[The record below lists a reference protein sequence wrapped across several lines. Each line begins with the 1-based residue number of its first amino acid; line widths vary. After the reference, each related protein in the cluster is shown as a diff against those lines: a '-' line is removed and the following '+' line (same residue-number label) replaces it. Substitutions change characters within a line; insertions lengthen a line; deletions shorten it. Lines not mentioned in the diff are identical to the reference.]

1 MRNTAPHCLK
11 CVQARAFPFE
21 RLKAGREPADWQG
34 FVMKQLS
41 TLIMTPDDADRDRI
55 IAAMLLAGI
64 SAKGCSTPLE
74 LFGLLSEDTYDAVVM
89 DLSELGEL
97 GYALVARLR
106 GSPELGIIVIGG
118 NLTLDARLRCLQS
131 GADACVPLP
140 ADERELACVLLAL
153 ARRLPAWQEDE
164 EAVAQRG
171 TDEGWELRDQDW
183 TLVAPGGEELSLSA
197 NERQIVRLLLGAA
210 GRAIG
215 RAELASELAVDGPA
229 VRSTGERSIDVIV
242 SRLRRKAELAGLV
255 LPIRTV
261 YGSGYLFANS

>member
-1 MRNTAPHCLK
+1 
-11 CVQARAFPFE
+11 
-21 RLKAGREPADWQG
+21 
-34 FVMKQLS
+34 MKQLS

-74 LFGLLSEDTYDAVVM
+74 LFGLLSEDAYDAVVM
-89 DLSELGEL
+89 DISELGEL

-106 GSPELGIIVIGG
+106 GSPELGIVVIGG

-153 ARRLPAWQEDE
+153 ARRLPAWRE
-164 EAVAQRG
+164 EEVSAPQRG

-183 TLVAPGGEELSLSA
+183 TLVAPSGEELSLSA

-215 RAELASELAVDGPA
+215 RAELASELAVEGPA

>member
-1 MRNTAPHCLK
+1 
-11 CVQARAFPFE
+11 
-21 RLKAGREPADWQG
+21 
-34 FVMKQLS
+34 MKQLS

-89 DLSELGEL
+89 DISELGEL

-106 GSPELGIIVIGG
+106 GSPELGIVVIGG

-153 ARRLPAWQEDE
+153 ARRLPAWQEE
-164 EAVAQRG
+164 EESAPQRG

-210 GRAIG
+210 GGANG
-215 RAELASELAVDGPA
+215 RAELARELAVEGPA

>member
-1 MRNTAPHCLK
+1 M
-11 CVQARAFPFE
+11 
-21 RLKAGREPADWQG
+21 
-34 FVMKQLS
+34 
-41 TLIMTPDDADRDRI
+41 
-55 IAAMLLAGI
+55 
-64 SAKGCSTPLE
+64 
-74 LFGLLSEDTYDAVVM
+74 
-89 DLSELGEL
+89 
-97 GYALVARLR
+97 
-106 GSPELGIIVIGG
+106 
-118 NLTLDARLRCLQS
+118 
-131 GADACVPLP
+131 PLP

-171 TDEGWELRDQDW
+171 TDDEGWELRDQDW

-210 GRAIG
+210 G

>member
-1 MRNTAPHCLK
+1 
-11 CVQARAFPFE
+11 
-21 RLKAGREPADWQG
+21 
-34 FVMKQLS
+34 
-41 TLIMTPDDADRDRI
+41 
-55 IAAMLLAGI
+55 
-64 SAKGCSTPLE
+64 
-74 LFGLLSEDTYDAVVM
+74 M
-89 DLSELGEL
+89 DISELGEL

-106 GSPELGIIVIGG
+106 GSPELGIVVIGG

-153 ARRLPAWQEDE
+153 ARRLPAWQEE
-164 EAVAQRG
+164 EESAPQRG

-183 TLVAPGGEELSLSA
+183 TLVAPGGEELCPAGKNCRCRPTSGRSSA
-197 NERQIVRLLLGAA
+197 CCWARPGAPSA
-210 GRAIG
+210 ARNWP
-215 RAELASELAVDGPA
+215 ASWPSKARRCVPPA
-229 VRSTGERSIDVIV
+229 SAASDVIV